1 MYEIMEQK
9 QKFTG
14 KWLRILMYTAI
25 AGLANAL
32 LNYLPLIPAAV
43 TTWISKGVSLV
54 KIVCLL
60 QLGSAVSRYRRTGI
74 LRAVAFVITLV
85 SAFLYGSTVLI
96 LAALILS
103 VVATYQE
110 YQAHAELIEE
120 QDAAL
125 AKRWRSLFGWSVAAS
140 FLLSVGSSIVT
151 MIIVGQEIPAARI
164 SSITTAILK
173 IPDFVIDVVYIL
185 SVRKMILLTEDP
197 E

>member
-43 TTWISKGVSLV
+43 TTWISRGVSLV

-60 QLGSAVSRYRRTGI
+60 QLGSAASRYRRTGI
-74 LRAVAFVITLV
+74 LRAVTFVITLV

-164 SSITTAILK
+164 SST
-173 IPDFVIDVVYIL
+173 V
-185 SVRKMILLTEDP
+185 
-197 E
+197 